1 VALSGRISNALHFDH
16 RAYTKAVPNPER
28 LMHVQL
34 VMPKCRSVTA
44 PTHAFSNRLEFRTM
58 TQPAVTIAVFPDHV
72 AAEGA
77 VKTLAKTG
85 IEMKSI
91 SIIGKNFHT
100 EETPV
105 GYFNAGDRAKVF
117 GKLGAFWGG
126 LFGLLFGSMF
136 LFIPVFGHLVIL
148 GPLAAIIANT
158 VEGAAVVGVASAIGG
173 ALSSLGVP
181 KNSIVR
187 YESELKADKFVVAV
201 QGTAEEVEK
210 ARAALSPAAEGEVST
225 FKPEV

>member
-1 VALSGRISNALHFDH
+1 MNQA
-16 RAYTKAVPNPER
+16 
-28 LMHVQL
+28 
-34 VMPKCRSVTA
+34 
-44 PTHAFSNRLEFRTM
+44 
-58 TQPAVTIAVFPDHV
+58 AVTIAVFPDHL
-72 AAEGA
+72 AAESA
-77 VKTLAKTG
+77 VKTLANVG

-91 SIIGKNFHT
+91 SIIGKNYHT

-105 GYFNAGDRAKVF
+105 GYFNAGDRAVVF

-126 LFGLLFGSMF
+126 LFGLLFGSLF

-158 VEGAAVVGVASAIGG
+158 VEGAAIVGVAGAIGG
-173 ALSSLGVP
+173 ALTAIGVP

-201 QGTAEEVEK
+201 QGTAEQVAK
-210 ARAALSPAAEGEVST
+210 AREALAPTAEGEVET
-225 FKPEV
+225 FAPEA

>member
-1 VALSGRISNALHFDH
+1 MSN
-16 RAYTKAVPNPER
+16 
-28 LMHVQL
+28 
-34 VMPKCRSVTA
+34 S
-44 PTHAFSNRLEFRTM
+44 
-58 TQPAVTIAVFPDHV
+58 AVTIAVFPNHL
-72 AAEGA
+72 AAEDA

-91 SIIGKNFHT
+91 SIIGKNYHT

-126 LFGLLFGSMF
+126 LFGLLFGSLF

-148 GPLAAIIANT
+148 GPLAAIVANT
-158 VEGAAVVGVASAIGG
+158 LEGAAVVGVAGALGG
-173 ALSSLGVP
+173 ALSAIGVP

-187 YESELKADKFVVAV
+187 YETELKADKFVVAV
-201 QGTAEEVEK
+201 QGTPETVEK
-210 ARAALSPAAEGEVST
+210 ARATLAPAAEGEVDT
-225 FKPEV
+225 FKTEA